1 MVLTVSDW
9 YHEQM
14 PVLLKSF
21 ISVTNPTGA
30 EPIPKSALFN
40 DTQNLTTA
48 VEPGKTYMF
57 RIINIGAFAGQY
69 IWFEGHTMQIVEVDG
84 IYTNEAAADMIYVAA
99 AQRYSVLL
107 TTKNDTST
115 NFAYVASMD
124 QVCFKDPISC
134 LSLTVTRLYS
144 TPFLQRSIRMSQVGS
159 STMTPPRYRLRLS
172 STPSTTSTTFSSFLQ
187 TTSLSSQTLTTRS
200 PSPS

>member
-1 MVLTVSDW
+1 
-9 YHEQM
+9 M

-30 EPIPKSALFN
+30 EPIPKAGLFN
-40 DTQNLTTA
+40 DSQNLTTA

-57 RIINIGAFAGQY
+57 RIINVGAFAGQY

-84 IYTNEAAADMIYVAA
+84 IYTNEAAANMIYVAA
-99 AQRYSVLL
+99 AQRYSVLI

-124 QVCFKDPISC
+124 QVCLKTLHQLHQLNSYQTLFDTIPPSLNPNVTGWLVYDETAPLPTPALVDTLDPFDDFF
-134 LSLTVTRLYS
+134 LVPTDNEPLLPEPDYTVPLTVLMIN
-144 TPFLQRSIRMSQVGS
+144 LADGAN
-159 STMTPPRYRLRLS
+159 
-172 STPSTTSTTFSSFLQ
+172 
-187 TTSLSSQTLTTRS
+187 
-200 PSPS
+200 